1 MGLYKRGS
9 VWWMSFTYQGK
20 QIKRSTE
27 TDDKKLAKRIFDKV
41 KGEVAERKWFEKLP
55 GEDRTFAEMMER
67 YMTEH
72 SARNKAPGS
81 HIRDKSLSDHLVGHF
96 GELTL
101 AEITPSKISEYKTKR
116 RGEGASPR
124 TLNYELALMSHAFNL
139 AIKEWEWVRENP
151 VSRVAKEKVNNQIE
165 RWLTLEEQKNLLD
178 KSPQWLQ
185 EIILFAVN
193 TGLRQSE
200 ILDLEWSRVD
210 LTRKTITILE
220 QKNQGRDTLP
230 LSEGALKVLQNRAE
244 ARLNGT
250 KYVFHTRNAT
260 RISSRNLLRGFY
272 AAAEKAGIENL
283 RFHDLRHT
291 FATRLAQAGVDLYTV
306 QKLGRWKS
314 ISMVT
319 RYAHHHPESLRAG
332 VEVLDKVGKKI
343 STNLEQRGKSE
354 VTASL

>member
-1 MGLYKRGS
+1 
-9 VWWMSFTYQGK
+9 
-20 QIKRSTE
+20 
-27 TDDKKLAKRIFDKV
+27 
-41 KGEVAERKWFEKLP
+41 
-55 GEDRTFAEMMER
+55 
-67 YMTEH
+67 
-72 SARNKAPGS
+72 
-81 HIRDKSLSDHLVGHF
+81 
-96 GELTL
+96 
-101 AEITPSKISEYKTKR
+101 
-116 RGEGASPR
+116 
-124 TLNYELALMSHAFNL
+124 L
-139 AIKEWEWVRENP
+139 AIKEWEWARENP
-151 VSRVAKEKVNNQIE
+151 VAKVSREKVNNHME

-210 LTRKTITILE
+210 LNRKTITILE

-244 ARLNGT
+244 ACLNGT
-250 KYVFHTRNAT
+250 KYVFHIQNAT
-260 RISSRNLLRGFY
+260 RISSRNFLRGFY
-272 AAAEKAGIENL
+272 SAARKAGIENL

-291 FATRLAQAGVDLYTV
+291 FATRLAQAGVALYTI

-319 RYAHHHPESLRAG
+319 RYAHHYPESLRAG
-332 VEVLDKVGKKI
+332 VEVLDRVGKKI
-343 STNLEQRGKSE
+343 STNLEQRRKSE